1 MTLGCMNL
9 KLSLSLKLS
18 LKMKEIHYTSL
29 REALGRLPEH
39 APPAA
44 VWAGLEEALDADAA
58 LAADM
63 PNLPVYDPPAAIWTQ
78 IEAGLET
85 EGRPVSKTIAMW
97 PTARRLSAVA
107 AALALLLA
115 GWWYWAPAKPSG
127 AIVSVHQEVVDNR
140 LLAANTEAED
150 DAFGMVQELCR
161 TEMPLCDQPEFRSL
175 KTELDELTQAKT
187 ELKAALGNF
196 GDDPELHAELARIER
211 ERSDVLRQMMSMI

>member
-1 MTLGCMNL
+1 MNL
-9 KLSLSLKLS
+9 RLKLN

-29 REALGRLPEH
+29 REALGRLPEYI
-39 APPAA
+39 PPVA

-58 LAADM
+58 LAGDI
-63 PNLPVYDPPAAIWTQ
+63 PNLPVYEPPAAIWTQ

-85 EGRPVSKTIAMW
+85 ERRPVGKTIAMW
-97 PTARRLSAVA
+97 PLARRLAAVA

-115 GWWYWAPAKPSG
+115 GWWYWRPATTSG

-196 GDDPELHAELARIER
+196 GDDPELHAQLARIER